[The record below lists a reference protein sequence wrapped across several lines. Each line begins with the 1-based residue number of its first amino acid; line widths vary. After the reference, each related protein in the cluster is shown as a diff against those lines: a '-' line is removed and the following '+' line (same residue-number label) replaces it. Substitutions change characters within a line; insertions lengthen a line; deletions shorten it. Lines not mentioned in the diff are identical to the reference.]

1 MNGMT
6 YEKIKTIILTVL
18 VLTSIVL
25 TGALWTYQPKYDF
38 MENVDSDYI
47 QNVSVSSNTQVDAG
61 IIIRPSKI
69 LIHKDGK
76 HYGIVQ
82 ETEMN
87 KLMKQVK
94 KWSFDEFENIS
105 STISKKDFLSF
116 LHGKGKIEIIY
127 PDDFPIEM
135 YHYIFKI
142 EDEGIQG
149 VNFDRIV
156 IPVEKE
162 KEGIVYFVC
171 MKDRKIYKATV
182 NNFSLQEIQNTYY
195 YQAEK
200 YPRYFVYDIDVT
212 KSLFIPEGPITMNRL
227 QYYTDEL
234 DPDKFKQALFSNP
247 SFVKQDLLTNGEE
260 YTDGSSLMKINS
272 THKILS
278 YVNPAAQRTLIQ
290 GQDPFLIQKS
300 IDFVNEHGG
309 WTDTYHFAEWD
320 EKKRKVV
327 FRLVKNSYPVF
338 NAFGMSEVVPEWG
351 DSEIINY
358 SRPIFRLEIA
368 DRTNVSVQLPS
379 GREVVKQ
386 LKDMRWFEK
395 KELVYD
401 IVLGYELIRDSQ
413 RDKIVV
419 LEPAW
424 FCLYDGTW
432 RKIVFK
438 ENEEI
443 KRGDVIGLE

>member
-1 MNGMT
+1 MNGMD
-6 YEKIKTIILTVL
+6 YEKVKTMILTVL
-18 VLTSIVL
+18 VLSSVFL
-25 TGALWTYQPKYDF
+25 TGALWTYQPKYNF
-38 MENVDSDYI
+38 IENADSDYI
-47 QNVSVSSNTQVDAG
+47 QNVSISNAQVDAG

-82 ETEMN
+82 ETEMD

-105 STISKKDFLSF
+105 STVSKKDFLSF
-116 LHGKGKIEIIY
+116 LYGKGKIEIIY

-142 EDEGIQG
+142 EDKGIEG

-162 KEGIVYFVC
+162 EEALVYFVC
-171 MKDRKIYKATV
+171 MKERKIYKATV

-195 YQAEK
+195 DQAKK
-200 YPRYFVYDIDVT
+200 YPRYFAYEIDAA
-212 KSLFIPEGPITMNRL
+212 KSLFIPEDSITMNRL

-234 DPDKFKQALFSNP
+234 DADKFKDALFSNP
-247 SFVKQDLLTNGEE
+247 SFVKRDLLTYGEV
-260 YTDGSSLMKINS
+260 YTDGSSLMNVNS
-272 THKILS
+272 TQKILS
-278 YVNPAAQRTLIQ
+278 YVNPAAQKTAIQ
-290 GQDPFLIQKS
+290 GEDPLLIQKS

-309 WTDTYHFAEWD
+309 WTDTYHFAQWD
-320 EKKRKVV
+320 EEKRKVV
-327 FRLVKNSYPVF
+327 FRLVTNSYPVF
-338 NAFGMSEVVPEWG
+338 NRFGMSEVVEEWG
-351 DSEIINY
+351 DSEIIKY
-358 SRPIFRLEIA
+358 YRPIFRLEIA

-379 GREVVKQ
+379 GREIVEQ
-386 LKDMRWFEK
+386 LQNMKGFE
-395 KELVYD
+395 KELVDD
-401 IVLGYELIRDSQ
+401 IALGYELVIDPQ

-424 FCLYDGTW
+424 FCLYGGTW

-438 ENEEI
+438 ENEEMQ
-443 KRGDVIGLE
+443 RGGDVIGLE